1 MGNFQGRVC
10 EGGIYVGVVGEMVE
24 QIDQSRKR
32 DFGELMREWRMRKGG
47 RKGCLYRTRVQIN

>member
-1 MGNFQGRVC
+1 MGNFRGRVC
-10 EGGIYVGVVGEMVE
+10 EGGIYVGVVGEVVE
-24 QIDQSRKR
+24 QIDQSRRR